1 MIGSLVRR
9 DYAVQYAGTALGFLW
24 VVGQYAFQ
32 IGVYFAIF
40 GWLLPAA
47 GGRGVTGPGSGDYLA
62 YLLGGMGLW
71 LPLSDGLLRCGSILA
86 DNRALIRRTD
96 LGMFGFLWLPIA
108 QALIHYVILF
118 ALIGAVLAL
127 RGNIAWTALA
137 APVWAALVLLALSG
151 WGFILA
157 RASVLLRDLT
167 PLLRLLFQLIFWL
180 SPIVYAV
187 NASLVGW
194 FAWNPLY
201 GPLELHRALMVGAGL
216 ERALDPAAWKGA
228 AALALL
234 SLPAYVLSARRLKQ
248 VVEDHI

>member
-1 MIGSLVRR
+1 MVASLVRR

-40 GWLLPAA
+40 GWLFPAA
-47 GGRGVTGPGSGDYLA
+47 AGRSALGPGDRDYLA

-71 LPLSDGLLRCGSILA
+71 LPLSESLLRCGSILA

-108 QALIHYVILF
+108 EAIIHYAILF
-118 ALIGAVLAL
+118 ALIGAVLFV
-127 RGNIAWTALA
+127 RGDLAWTALA
-137 APVWAALVLLALSG
+137 APLWAGAVVLALSG

-167 PLLRLLFQLIFWL
+167 PLLRLAFQLLFWL
-180 SPIVYAV
+180 TPIVYAV
-187 NASLVGW
+187 NDSLAAW
-194 FAWNPLY
+194 LAWNPLY
-201 GPLELHRALMVGAGL
+201 GPFELHRALITGQGL
-216 ERALDPAAWKGA
+216 ERALQPVAWKGA

-234 SLPAYVLSARRLKQ
+234 SIPAYVLSARRLKQ